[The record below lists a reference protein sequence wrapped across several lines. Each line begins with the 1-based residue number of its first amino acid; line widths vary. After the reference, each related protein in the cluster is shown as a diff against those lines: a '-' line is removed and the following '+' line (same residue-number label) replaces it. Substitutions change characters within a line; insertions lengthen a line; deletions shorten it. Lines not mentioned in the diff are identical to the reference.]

1 MWGLISNE
9 LYKIIK
15 RKKFW
20 ITFIV
25 FLAIFMAY
33 SVLQYSNSK
42 KYSEPKQ
49 RIEMYKAEIKSYKN
63 ELKSANVKGNQRKKM
78 KQSIKESE
86 KTIKD
91 LQKQES
97 EKDLNWQ
104 IRLNKDLRDKKH
116 ALIKAKGKGKNEDIE
131 NASIDVMTTQYYVD
145 NNINIYDKAGDNA
158 LEGFLDSKA
167 FVQIIVLFIIIAV
180 VTSDIVS
187 FEYSNVTIKMLLAK
201 PASRFK
207 ILLSKFIAILGAN
220 VFLVMVPQIIT
231 YFVLSF
237 MDGFPNLSEVMTVGT
252 VYQYDPSVVLSNSEV
267 GVSPVLG
274 SSYIISTGKY
284 LIYMAGLDLLFILGC
299 VSICFLISTLIK
311 NSAVTIGVSVGIGLV
326 MSIIGIMTLSGA
338 IPKALSKITPY
349 LIMTY
354 SSTDMILSG
363 LMAKRANNPMITVS
377 MGIGVFIVYT
387 VVCFGISAFV
397 FCKRDVLA

>member
-49 RIEMYKAEIKSYKN
+49 RIAMYKAGIKSYKS
-63 ELKSANVKGNQRKKM
+63 ELKSASVKADQRKKI
-78 KQSIKESE
+78 KQSIKEDE
-86 KTIKD
+86 KNIKD

-104 IRLNKDLRDKKH
+104 MRLNKDLRDKKH
-116 ALIKAKGKGKNEDIE
+116 ALMKAKGKGKNEDIE
-131 NASIDVMTTQYYVD
+131 KANMDVMTAQYYVD
-145 NNINIYDKAGDNA
+145 NNINIYNKAGDNA

-187 FEYSNVTIKMLLAK
+187 FEYSSVTIKMLLAK

-252 VYQYDPSVVLSNSEV
+252 LYQYDPSVVLSNGET
-267 GVSPVLG
+267 GISPVLG

-354 SSTDMILSG
+354 SSTDLILSG

-397 FCKRDVLA
+397 FSKRDVLA